1 MVIRLD
7 EQVPRPAFS
16 PSGDKRAAY
25 ETYGTSFLQYLARR
39 AAKSRVL
46 LPLRDLLAVKR
57 RGGPEYA
64 GALTCFA
71 YYAVAASTTYGK
83 GYRQPEFTQAR
94 RVEERDRQTGALI
107 TARSAGDGRSIAA
120 EVDLSLPEIGQFR
133 GSERILGTTVGLRGL
148 GMAAPSTFSFAI
160 DESGHRAGLAAWWG
174 EGRGTITTELAP
186 SLRGTTIRAYG
197 ELALT
202 GSDGSRGR
210 ATLNRDGRLEVEV
223 TGPTGDLYRLNAP
236 LK

>member
-7 EQVPRPAFS
+7 ERVTRPQFS
-16 PSGDKRAAY
+16 PAGDAHAPY
-25 ETYGTSFLQYLARR
+25 ETHSTSFLRYLARR
-39 AAKSRVL
+39 AAKSRIL

-83 GYRQPEFTQAR
+83 GYRQPEFTAER

-107 TARSAGDGRSIAA
+107 TARSVGDGRSIAA
-120 EVDLSLPEIGQFR
+120 EVDLTLPDIGQFR

-160 DESGHRAGLAAWWG
+160 DDSGHRAGLAAWWG

-210 ATLNRDGRLEVEV
+210 ATLDRDGRLAVEV
-223 TGPTGDLYRLNAP
+223 TGPTGDIYLLNAP

>member
-7 EQVPRPAFS
+7 EQVSKPAFS
-16 PSGDKRAAY
+16 PAGDKRAAY

-39 AAKSRVL
+39 AAKSRIL

-71 YYAVAASTTYGK
+71 YFAVAASTTYGK
-83 GYRQPEFTQAR
+83 GYRQPEFTAER

-120 EVDLSLPEIGQFR
+120 EVDLTLPDIGQFR

-210 ATLNRDGRLEVEV
+210 ATLDRDGRLTVEV
-223 TGPTGDLYRLNAP
+223 TGPTGDLYLLNAP

>member
-1 MVIRLD
+1 MVIRLN
-7 EQVPRPAFS
+7 ETVRRPQFT
-16 PSGDKRAAY
+16 PVGDQRAEY

-39 AAKSRVL
+39 AAKSSIL
-46 LPLRDLLAVKR
+46 LPLRELLAVR
-57 RGGPEYA
+57 RGGGPEYA
-64 GALTCFA
+64 AALACFA

-83 GYRQPEFTQAR
+83 GYRQPAFTVER
-94 RVEERDRQTGALI
+94 RIEERDRQTGAVI
-107 TARSAGDGRSIAA
+107 TVRNMGEERTIAA
-120 EVDLSLPEIGQFR
+120 EVDLALPGIGQFR

-148 GMAAPSTFSFAI
+148 GMAAPSTFTFAI

-197 ELALT
+197 ELSLT

-210 ATLNRDGRLEVEV
+210 TILNREGHLEVEV